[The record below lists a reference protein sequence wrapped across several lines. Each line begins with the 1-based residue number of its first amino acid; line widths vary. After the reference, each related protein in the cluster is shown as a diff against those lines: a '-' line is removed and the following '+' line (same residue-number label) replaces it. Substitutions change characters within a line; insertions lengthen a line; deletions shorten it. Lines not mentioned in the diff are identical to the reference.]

1 MKKKDHEVNNLKRAN
16 WLNPIQFT
24 QSELQVVL
32 GVGKTKINEWINDGR
47 LRSYRI
53 DGTVF
58 VHYRDVGLF
67 VEKYRQGGD
76 FDLAI

>member
-16 WLNPIQFT
+16 WLKPIQFT

-32 GVGKTKINEWINDGR
+32 GVGKTKINDGR
-47 LRSYRI
+47 LPSYKI

-58 VHYRDVGLF
+58 VHSRDVVLF
-67 VEKYRQGGD
+67 VEKYRRGGG

>member
-16 WLNPIQFT
+16 WLKPIQFR

-32 GVGKTKINEWINDGR
+32 GVGKTKINEWVNDGR
-47 LRSYRI
+47 LPSYKI

-58 VHYRDVGLF
+58 VHSRDVVLF
-67 VEKYRQGGD
+67 VEKYRRGGD